1 MSKLEKLI
9 IGVTTIYKIVKC
21 LKKKELIHRV
31 GSSAHGYWVVN
42 NSEISEK

>member
-9 IGVTTIYKIVKC
+9 IRCNYYLQNSKMFKE
-21 LKKKELIHRV
+21 KELIHRV